1 MLWINFMLILMNQTN
16 QFIIHQRNIR
26 KWSQAKLIFVSRVE
40 FECYYDETWIK
51 LAVEASLK
59 DNVSLKD
66 GQSIK
71 APSKRLLVSN
81 NKDLWPVVNKERTG
95 RFLTSMAGWKR
106 RKSSFLWSALFSG
119 KTWLNNPL
127 NFISNQRFKLGIS
140 TGSDP

>member
-1 MLWINFMLILMNQTN
+1 MLILMNQTN

-71 APSKRLLVSN
+71 APSKRRLKRVVV
-81 NKDLWPVVNKERTG
+81 KTPVVN
-95 RFLTSMAGWKR
+95 
-106 RKSSFLWSALFSG
+106 
-119 KTWLNNPL
+119 NNRNRATL
-127 NFISNQRFKLGIS
+127 
-140 TGSDP
+140 